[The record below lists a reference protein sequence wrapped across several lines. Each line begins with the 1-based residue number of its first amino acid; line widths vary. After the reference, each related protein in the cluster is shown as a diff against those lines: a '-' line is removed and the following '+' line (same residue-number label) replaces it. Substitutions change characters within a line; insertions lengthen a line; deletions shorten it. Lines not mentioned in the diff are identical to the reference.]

1 MNGAEGPVS
10 EGTTRV
16 AGDIENAPRGPTS
29 DGQRATGNRDPG
41 RWIRRAVSFP
51 AIHLL
56 ALVALATFPVALPL
70 AFLLDLV
77 RRRRFALSRCVVF
90 FFGYLLGEV
99 AFLVVGAIHFLLAPG
114 ITEKSRARLLRWTH
128 TLGNA
133 WGFYLDRFGRRC
145 FSVTLEVTGRDALAA
160 PGPVI
165 GFLRHA
171 SVADNLIA
179 PVFFGR
185 EAGFD
190 LRYVAK
196 REVQNDPIFDIIGNR
211 LHSVFVHRGSGD
223 AEREIAAVTGLLDEM
238 GPRDAI
244 VVWPEGTRFS
254 AEKRERI
261 LASIERRGDAARTA
275 RARALEHVLPPNLG
289 GPVALLEAAVA
300 RGLGTDVVFCLHAGY
315 EGAATFADLLEGR
328 AIGRRVRI
336 HFERVP
342 FDQLPRGG
350 REAIADWFFAEWAKV
365 DVWVGRELPLVLS
378 RA

>member
-1 MNGAEGPVS
+1 VPGSRE
-10 EGTTRV
+10 
-16 AGDIENAPRGPTS
+16 
-29 DGQRATGNRDPG
+29 TGKPLTARRDQG

-56 ALVALATFPVALPL
+56 ALVALALFPVALPL
-70 AFLLDLV
+70 AFLVDLV

-90 FFGYLLGEV
+90 FFGYLLGEI
-99 AFLVVGAIHFLLAPG
+99 AFLLVGALQFLLAPG
-114 ITEKSRARLLRWTH
+114 ITAKSRARLLRWTH
-128 TLGNA
+128 GLGNA
-133 WGFYLDRFGRRC
+133 WGFYLDRFGRAC
-145 FSVTLEVTGRDALAA
+145 FSVTLEVTGREALTA

-196 REVQNDPIFDIIGNR
+196 HEVQNDPIFDIIGNR
-211 LHSVFVHRGSGD
+211 LHSVFVRRGSGD
-223 AEREIAAVTGLLDEM
+223 AEREIAAVTGLLEGL

-254 AEKRERI
+254 PAKREKI

-300 RGLGTDVVFCLHAGY
+300 RGLGTDVVFCRHAGY

-328 AIGRRVRI
+328 AIGRRVRL
-336 HFERVP
+336 HFVRVP

-350 REAIADWFFAEWAKV
+350 REAIADWFFTEWATL
-365 DVWVGRELPLVLS
+365 DAWVGRELPGVL
-378 RA
+378 AGA